1 MNLLGHPSPGHSPYL
16 HWARSKICKQLLE
29 YLDFLHSGTKGA
41 LDNNG
46 VAPFRSRIGI
56 NCKFLLLVN
65 FIISL
70 MLPNVGSGIASNPL
84 ASFIF

>member
-1 MNLLGHPSPGHSPYL
+1 MNLLGHPLPCRKFVSNYWNILTSCI
-16 HWARSKICKQLLE
+16 AE
-29 YLDFLHSGTKGA
+29 VKGA

-46 VAPFRSRIGI
+46 VAPFRSSIGI
-56 NCKFLLLVN
+56 NCKFPLLVN